1 MDNKP
6 SYGSQRCDDPL
17 KRSKK
22 SMYTAPFMVTWVIL
36 PSKVFKEL
44 IDNAPAIRIN
54 CLQKRSQKSMYTS
67 LLCGSQITTH
77 LKDLPIEIDKG
88 GVPA

>member
-22 SMYTAPFMVTWVIL
+22 SRYTAPFMVTWVIL
-36 PSKVFKEL
+36 PSKAFKEL
-44 IDNAPAIRIN
+44 MDTHQQEEQTAFKNGH
-54 CLQKRSQKSMYTS
+54 RSRCIPRCYVA
-67 LLCGSQITTH
+67 
-77 LKDLPIEIDKG
+77 LK
-88 GVPA
+88 